1 VSPVILA
8 TLGRAPK
15 HHHAALQRMFKQ
27 GSQPLRSRG
36 KLGIDSAYDSPL
48 DRGLQAALQMTRTS
62 HPMTRGPKPRQ
73 ETDSLI
79 YKQFIKFVQPE
90 RPPAQVRERDGRRSV
105 ATGLV
110 ELSSIS
116 FRSSCRD

>member
-1 VSPVILA
+1 VSPVLLA
-8 TLGRAPK
+8 TLGSAPK

-36 KLGIDSAYDSPL
+36 KLGMDSAYASPM

-62 HPMTRGPKPRQ
+62 HPMTRGPKPRP

-79 YKQFIKFVQPE
+79 YKKFVHFVHPE
-90 RPPAQVRERDGRRSV
+90 RPPAQVRERDGMPSV
-105 ATGLV
+105 GTGLRIEV
-110 ELSSIS
+110 RSIS
-116 FRSSCRD
+116 WRKR